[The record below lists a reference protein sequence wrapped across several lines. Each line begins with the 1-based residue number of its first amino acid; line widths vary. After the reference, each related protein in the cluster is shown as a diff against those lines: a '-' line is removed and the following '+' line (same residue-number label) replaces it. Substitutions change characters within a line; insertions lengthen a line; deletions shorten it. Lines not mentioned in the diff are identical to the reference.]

1 MSELMLPQVIN
12 TEQLPALFGV
22 REDGKSGI
30 ESIVE
35 TIETEAKAIVFDI
48 DTKQGQATCRSLAAK
63 VASAKA
69 TLDKAGKA
77 KKDEYTV
84 YTKLIDQ
91 DRNFAKERL
100 QKLQDEIRAPLTE
113 IEEREKQ
120 RIAAHESNLAN
131 IAIDT
136 TGFDSAALDQ
146 AIKKLENMGIG
157 DEWEEFKLKALET
170 KESELLRIRPIYQ
183 QVKQYE
189 SEQAE
194 LAKLRAEQAEREQ
207 KEREARIAKEAEERA
222 IAEAEAKAKRLAE
235 ETARKE
241 REAAEREARLIAEK
255 EAAELRAKQQ
265 AEEAAKRERDRI
277 EAERQ
282 AEEAERQAEEAERI
296 KRENDKKHRDTV
308 FINAKDDLIANGID
322 EEAAKAVIKLIHAGK
337 VRNVLINF

>member
-22 REDGKSGI
+22 RENGKSGI

-48 DTKQGQATCRSLAAK
+48 NTKQGQSTCRSLAAK

-120 RIAAHESNLAN
+120 RIATHEANLAA
-131 IAIDT
+131 IAVDT
-136 TGFDSAALDQ
+136 TGFDSQALDN
-146 AIKKLENMGIG
+146 AIKKLESAIG
-157 DEWEEFKLKALET
+157 DEWEEFRLKALEAKDT
-170 KESELLRIRPIYQ
+170 ELNRIRPLFEQ
-183 QVKQYE
+183 AKKQE
-189 SEQAE
+189 AEQAE
-194 LAKLRAEQAEREQ
+194 LARLRAEQAEREQ

-222 IAEAEAKAKRLAE
+222 KAEAEAKAERLAE

-255 EAAELRAKQQ
+255 EAQSYAPNNKPKKPPSVSVTALKLN
-265 AEEAAKRERDRI
+265 AKRKKPNVSSVK
-277 EAERQ
+277 
-282 AEEAERQAEEAERI
+282 RI
-296 KRENDKKHRDTV
+296 KSIVTRYLSMQKMT
-308 FINAKDDLIANGID
+308 
-322 EEAAKAVIKLIHAGK
+322 
-337 VRNVLINF
+337 

>member
-22 REDGKSGI
+22 RENGKSGI

-48 DTKQGQATCRSLAAK
+48 NTKQGQSTCRSLAAK

-120 RIAAHESNLAN
+120 RIATHEANLAA
-131 IAIDT
+131 IAVDT
-136 TGFDSAALDQ
+136 TGFDSQALDN
-146 AIKKLENMGIG
+146 AIKKLESMAIVG
-157 DEWEEFKLKALET
+157 DEWEEFKLKALEAKDT
-170 KESELLRIRPIYQ
+170 ELNRIRPLFEQ
-183 QVKQYE
+183 AKKQE
-189 SEQAE
+189 AEQAE
-194 LAKLRAEQAEREQ
+194 LARLRAEQAEREQ

-222 IAEAEAKAKRLAE
+222 KAEAEAKAERLAE

-282 AEEAERQAEEAERI
+282 AEEAERI
-296 KRENDKKHRDTV
+296 KREKDKKHRDTV

>member
-22 REDGKSGI
+22 RENGKSGI

-35 TIETEAKAIVFDI
+35 AIETEAKAIVFDI
-48 DTKQGQATCRSLAAK
+48 NTKQGQATCRSLAAK

-77 KKDEYTV
+77 KKDEHTV

-91 DRNFAKERL
+91 DRNLAKGRL

-120 RIAAHESNLAN
+120 RIATHEANLAA
-131 IAIDT
+131 IAVDT
-136 TGFDSAALDQ
+136 TGFDSQAIDN
-146 AIKKLENMGIG
+146 AIKKLESMAIG
-157 DEWEEFKLKALET
+157 DEWEEFKLKALEAKDT
-170 KESELLRIRPIYQ
+170 ELNRIRPLFEQ
-183 QVKQYE
+183 AKKQE
-189 SEQAE
+189 AEQAE
-194 LAKLRAEQAEREQ
+194 LARLRAEQAEREQ

-282 AEEAERQAEEAERI
+282 AEEAERI
-296 KRENDKKHRDTV
+296 KREKDKKHRDTV